1 MKDTKESKKSK
12 DESQQSESAVKSAS
26 DAAGAGRISK
36 DRIGYS
42 LPVDRPLYDPFPY
55 YYKNITI
62 LTYSY
67 ETDREAA
74 LELLPS
80 QFELPPG
87 PALARMIFANF
98 EFSSIGFYNEVAQA
112 IKCTYQGREFV
123 YPTRF
128 HVTSDRAMAAGRE
141 ILGIPKK
148 IGVISFHKGAEY
160 LCTLESPNGLQVCS
174 AVMTPGAKLPA
185 KYQVFPSDPP
195 TNYASIRVIPNY
207 EPAVPGAPFNPTIRQ
222 LLESA
227 WVLDSGE
234 LWTGTGSVHLT
245 GASDLDPYHKLP
257 ILNYHQSAANP
268 CPISLFRGDMSIG
281 KVSLLED
288 F

>member
-1 MKDTKESKKSK
+1 MKDKNKTHKAKSK
-12 DESQQSESAVKSAS
+12 TQK
-26 DAAGAGRISK
+26 GAGRSMSDPANAGKISK
-36 DRIGYS
+36 EKIGYS
-42 LPVDRPLYDPFPY
+42 LPVDRPLFDPYPY
-55 YYKNITI
+55 FYKNITV

-67 ETDREAA
+67 ETDRDAA
-74 LELLPS
+74 LQLLPC

-87 PALARMIFANF
+87 PTMARMIFANF
-98 EFSSIGFYNEVAQA
+98 EFSSLGFYNEVAQA
-112 IKCTYQGREFV
+112 IRCTYKGREFV

-148 IGVISFHKGAEY
+148 IGVISFSKGAEY
-160 LCTLESPNGLQVCS
+160 LATLDSPNGLRVCS
-174 AVMTPGAKLPA
+174 AVMTPGQRLPQ
-185 KYQVFPSDPP
+185 KFQKFPSDP

-207 EPAVPGAPFNPTIRQ
+207 GIAEPGKPFNPTICQ

-257 ILNYHQSAANP
+257 ILNLNQTDTNVLP
-268 CPISLFRGDMSIG
+268 VSLFRGEMSIG
-281 KVSLLED
+281 QVSLLEN